1 MTTASLADA
10 CTVDTWTSTTRRG
23 VVSHKAAV
31 YAGKRKFDLAMVA
44 IPMGEK
50 VDEIV
55 DQLGSAVSQ

>member
-1 MTTASLADA
+1 M
-10 CTVDTWTSTTRRG
+10 
-23 VVSHKAAV
+23 SHKAAV
-31 YAGKRKFDLAMVA
+31 YAGKRKIDLAMVA